1 MYISPET
8 RAKIDEIVRRSGHLY
23 KFLDVPAKQE
33 RIAALEAKMSE
44 PDFWNDQQAAQGV
57 ISENTSLKAAVT
69 PLIAFLRRVEDL
81 QTLAELVGE
90 MGEGDAGASDEL
102 AALDSEAGTM
112 LEEIDTLEISSFLSG
127 PHDKSSAIV
136 MIKAGAGGTEACDW
150 AGMLM
155 RMYMRWGERRGFK
168 VSIEDLQD
176 GEGAGISTAVLR
188 FDGENAYG
196 YVKAERG
203 VHRLVRI
210 SPFDANKRRHT
221 SFASVDIVA
230 DIKDDINVEIKDE
243 DLRIDVYRASGAGG
257 QHVNRTESA
266 VRLTHLPTGIVVAC
280 QRERSQHQNKELAMR
295 ILKARIYEKMED
307 DKRAEME
314 KFYGEKG
321 EIGWGNQ
328 IRSYVFQPYQM
339 VKDLRTGYETGNI
352 QAVMD
357 GELDGFI
364 NAWLRAGGPRSRNK
378 DIKIE
383 D

>member
-57 ISENTSLKAAVT
+57 ISESTSLKATVT

-81 QTLAELVGE
+81 QTLAELIGE
-90 MGEGDAGASDEL
+90 MGEDDAGASDEL
-102 AALDSEAGTM
+102 DALDSEAGTM

-266 VRLTHLPTGIVVAC
+266 VRLTHLPSGIVVEC
-280 QRERSQHQNKELAMR
+280 QEERSQFKNRDKAM
-295 ILKARIYEKMED
+295 KM
-307 DKRAEME
+307 
-314 KFYGEKG
+314 
-321 EIGWGNQ
+321 
-328 IRSYVFQPYQM
+328 
-339 VKDLRTGYETGNI
+339 
-352 QAVMD
+352 
-357 GELDGFI
+357 
-364 NAWLRAGGPRSRNK
+364 LRARLY
-378 DIKIE
+378 DIKQREQNEQIAGSRRAQVGTGDRSE
-383 D
+383 RIRTYNYPQNRVTDHRIGLTLYHLDKMLNGDIDELIDALLTADAAEKSKKEG